1 MQRVTITNR
10 GLSLLASSSEA
21 TGQYYWLGYYAL
33 AYVPS
38 IWKNEEV
45 EFPSNGQECLNVN
58 GEQNIE
64 STDTDQISPAM
75 TRLTKYGDMIYNI
88 WQGSSAK
95 TATGNPEE
103 PTSFYTDIKRF
114 YRYVLDEN
122 GNNTLV
128 AWTDVGDRD
137 GNNNPIYIGKHVYRG
152 TDGYTKSTMY
162 IPAPLYYLGD
172 TYGKL
177 STSNYFKELPSFE
190 ETSGTTGN
198 GSDIY
203 PYMEVTLD
211 DGSTTLTVPEVT
223 TDYRAY
229 RDSAGTESSYDTYN
243 VPSQYFNSKGILP
256 EVTGSLDSTS
266 WVAAKW
272 TLTPDFDPSGDFSV
286 VCSEFW
292 KLWSISNYNRYN
304 APAGSIGASM
314 SSEFNTRNFSKLTK
328 FFPIESYNVVSSE
341 RGISA
346 SGGNVEVATALKLGI
361 SINLSSRMEN
371 DARQYDRSGMSEQHP
386 SVLVD
391 GTETPKDEN
400 GKNIFESTHVSFKF
414 NRIGIYAV
422 PVMKAPV
429 VNGKGSGE
437 IAGKNV
443 TLQYQIDPD
452 GEPVLF
458 AVIDWD
464 NTITLSDTGDG
475 IHEFEAEFNVN
486 LEAPDGSVDSS
497 LVRDTSIF
505 YNIYQTPELKWYQN
519 QLIATASTA
528 NAITELG
535 LELAAMRTRMDALN
549 TVCCALPE
557 KSDGGNNG
565 NVGSGYGLRN
575 LKDAST
581 AIDGGLRG
589 VDTIEEIG
597 DYKLGIDSIALGT
610 DTGAAGK
617 ASSVLGG
624 ENNIID
630 SGSDYSAIVNGN
642 DNTVSNQSTS
652 SVIAGGEKCVIND
665 SKTSAII
672 GSCWSSIKHSNPS
685 DPSLYGC
692 GIFSSHLSDIE
703 SSTLSVIIGGGSAFG
718 ETQPG
723 NHIGGGIRRVII
735 GGTYNIING
744 GNGNETDDH
753 SHRIID
759 DNIIVGGHSNTIYN
773 NNNCAAIISGRE
785 NTMNGTSHSTMVGG
799 KSNTIP
805 GGIYNAII
813 SGEDNTVRG
822 VHSSVFGGEHN
833 VATSDHTAIISGG
846 NNTVSSG
853 FGYSIIA
860 GGYQNVVQNDE
871 GYNGIFSGYGNWITR
886 GGSAGTTTFSSI
898 FGGFGNVL
906 RGASYSSIVSGKN
919 NYIGFSD
926 LESSIGCAVIGGE
939 SNYIY
944 EGKYSFVGSSIN
956 ARAFGDHITILGSSD
971 DSESSPAKPLKV
983 FGHHLSILGSTA
995 VFVATQ
1001 SSDPIHHE
1009 SVLGST
1015 DVSIYR
1021 SRGSVFGSSNVVIN
1035 GGYGTVMGSTDVDV
1049 SGDSSAV
1056 IVSTTATS
1064 TGNYSAI
1071 IASTNADVSGDFVTV
1086 LGSSDNGTQLSV
1098 SGNYSTILGS
1108 TNVSAT
1114 GSMSTVIGSSNVTT
1128 SGPQSIVIGSS
1139 GVTANGNRSIVIGA
1153 TDVTTTD
1160 NEIAYAT
1167 GVSPAIFSMKHANS
1181 SIYIFN
1187 GVGNVSYSTAN
1198 RYNYA
1203 DLDLKFKTPQGIY
1216 GNDAII
1222 DLEPNSA
1229 YSCIATFTSIYSAN
1243 RGDGIGTHLSK
1254 NVYHIAQNPSET
1266 PSCYII
1272 SDQCNAV
1279 AYTKIFA
1286 FTIVTNA
1293 DGRITMTCSDT
1304 GNPLFRDRNVY
1315 GANETFS
1322 LGDNLNGYK
1331 AYTATRGSL
1340 IYAGCS
1346 GWTPGECEDSSVANW
1361 EKDIYVYAGLANGDD
1376 SAIGFKA
1383 RVYLPDT
1390 AGSVGNRHVSGRVK
1404 LECEKITASA
1414 AQGP

>member
-95 TATGNPEE
+95 TATANPEE

-137 GNNNPIYIGKHVYRG
+137 ENGNPIYIGKHVYRG

-177 STSNYFKELPSFE
+177 ATSNYFKELPSFE

-229 RDSAGTESSYDTYN
+229 RDIAGTESSYDTYN

-272 TLTPDFDPSGDFSV
+272 TLTPDFNPNGDFST

-304 APAGSIGASM
+304 APAGSIGTAM

-328 FFPIESYNVVSSE
+328 FFPIESYNVVSSQ

-371 DARQYDRSGMSEQHP
+371 DARQYDRTGMAVQHP
-386 SVLVD
+386 TVLVD
-391 GTETPKDEN
+391 GTETPNDES
-400 GKNIFESTHVSFKF
+400 GKNIFDSTHVSFKF

-429 VNGKGSGE
+429 VNGKGAGE

-464 NTITLSDTGDG
+464 NTITLSDAGDG

-497 LVRDTSIF
+497 IVRDTSIF

-528 NAITELG
+528 NAITEMG
-535 LELAAMRTRMDALN
+535 LELAAMRTRMDALS

-557 KSDGGNNG
+557 KSDEGNGGSG
-565 NVGSGYGLRN
+565 GGYGLRN
-575 LKDAST
+575 LKDAAN

-589 VDTIEEIG
+589 VDTLEEND
-597 DYKLGIDSIALGT
+597 DYAVGIDSIALGT
-610 DTGAAGK
+610 ATGAAGK

-624 ENNIID
+624 KDNYIGKTSVNSTISGGTNNIISNSYNLFEYVD
-630 SGSDYSAIVNGN
+630 CSIIGGSENSITSCSAP
-642 DNTVSNQSTS
+642 
-652 SVIAGGEKCVIND
+652 ND
-665 SKTSAII
+665 SSENLNII
-672 GSCWSSIKHSNPS
+672 GSKLGHFEGPGKNSSIISGYFSTISNANS
-685 DPSLYGC
+685 DFIL
-692 GIFSSHLSDIE
+692 
-703 SSTLSVIIGGGSAFG
+703 
-718 ETQPG
+718 
-723 NHIGGGIRRVII
+723 
-735 GGTYNIING
+735 GTGRGTIING
-744 GNGNETDDH
+744 KVPYSIEGYDAVNTN
-753 SHRIID
+753 S
-759 DNIIVGGHSNTIYN
+759 NSIVGGYDNTI
-773 NNNCAAIISGRE
+773 
-785 NTMNGTSHSTMVGG
+785 
-799 KSNTIP
+799 
-805 GGIYNAII
+805 
-813 SGEDNTVRG
+813 
-822 VHSSVFGGEHN
+822 
-833 VATSDHTAIISGG
+833 
-846 NNTVSSG
+846 
-853 FGYSIIA
+853 
-860 GGYQNVVQNDE
+860 
-871 GYNGIFSGYGNWITR
+871 
-886 GGSAGTTTFSSI
+886 TTTYNSNYGYVFSSI
-898 FGGFGNVL
+898 FGGHENTINATGAESHRKFSTIIGGHKNTITGAEHSAIIGSSGSTILGNGVNLTIIGGFGIENDYYENANAIATNGSHNGIFSGGGNTIKESTNKQTNYSSVFGGHLNVL
-906 RGASYSSIVSGKN
+906 NGASYSSIVGGYN
-919 NYIGFSD
+919 NYIGYSD
-926 LESSIGCAVIGGE
+926 LESSVGCAVIGGYT
-939 SNYIY
+939 NYIY
-944 EGKYSFVGSSIN
+944 EGSCNLVGSSSAAHVWGN
-956 ARAFGDHITILGSSD
+956 NIT
-971 DSESSPAKPLKV
+971 
-983 FGHHLSILGSTA
+983 
-995 VFVATQ
+995 
-1001 SSDPIHHE
+1001 
-1009 SVLGST
+1009 VL
-1015 DVSIYR
+1015 
-1021 SRGSVFGSSNVVIN
+1021 SSNGCNV
-1035 GGYGTVMGSTDVDV
+1035 YGDN
-1049 SGDSSAV
+1049 SAV
-1056 IVSTTATS
+1056 IGANTS
-1064 TGNYSAI
+1064 NIYGEVKNSIIAGGFLNNQIIGPELGFISSCAI
-1071 IASTNADVSGDFVTV
+1071 IASEGSTVGGEQVNVSSRSSIISGYNCSITGSAMPSTIIGSNNCSVHGAPASTSFIANSWSSEVTNSILTSIINSNTCVVDAGGSLNFII
-1086 LGSSDNGTQLSV
+1086 GSSASTISKESSVSNYSSIIGSGNSSV
-1098 SGNYSTILGS
+1098 SGAHSMVINSESVNLRDGFSMAYLGRVPTNCTNYVSESYSSVYEFSGSGNIMAS
-1108 TNVSAT
+1108 TNYCYSDIDLTVF
-1114 GSMSTVIGSSNVTT
+1114 GSKLLKLDPN
-1128 SGPQSIVIGSS
+1128 
-1139 GVTANGNRSIVIGA
+1139 
-1153 TDVTTTD
+1153 
-1160 NEIAYAT
+1160 
-1167 GVSPAIFSMKHANS
+1167 
-1181 SIYIFN
+1181 SIY
-1187 GVGNVSYSTAN
+1187 
-1198 RYNYA
+1198 
-1203 DLDLKFKTPQGIY
+1203 
-1216 GNDAII
+1216 
-1222 DLEPNSA
+1222 
-1229 YSCIATFTSIYSAN
+1229 SCVATFTGGFCAAAGN
-1243 RGDGIGTHLSK
+1243 K
-1254 NVYHIAQNPSET
+1254 IAKGGMHTAGCSTLDNQGSYNKSLT
-1266 PSCYII
+1266 I
-1272 SDQCNAV
+1272 

-1286 FTIVTNA
+1286 FTITTDE
-1293 DGRITMTCSDT
+1293 DGNISMTCSEF
-1304 GNPLFRDRNVY
+1304 GENPQEQG
-1315 GANETFS
+1315 GANSRRVYKNNTLTFTRNDDS
-1322 LGDNLNGYK
+1322 PVEEGRLL
-1331 AYTATRGSL
+1331 YTATMGSL
-1340 IYAGCS
+1340 IYAGLS
-1346 GWTPGECEDSSVANW
+1346 GWTLISDYDDNVKGWEKGIYVDTYAANHMDEAGADTSIGFHARLYFPRDNSLPIGDTGNKSVA
-1361 EKDIYVYAGLANGDD
+1361 
-1376 SAIGFKA
+1376 
-1383 RVYLPDT
+1383 
-1390 AGSVGNRHVSGRVK
+1390 RVK
-1404 LECEKITASA
+1404 LECEKMLLKPQS
-1414 AQGP
+1414 